1 MTEKTVATPVIPPD
15 GPIYQAINGRKE
27 AEKMAKKSLA
37 DLGLTK
43 VGLVY
48 LDSGALRTMEAI
60 VPQETLAAAIS
71 LLEDAEVG

>member
-1 MTEKTVATPVIPPD
+1 MTEKTVATPTVPD

-37 DLGLTK
+37 DLGLTR
-43 VGLVY
+43 VTLVY
-48 LDSGALRTMEAI
+48 LDDGALRTMEKI
-60 VPQETLAAAIS
+60 VPSETLASAIS